1 MNKDPFN
8 LKGILELFGKVGKE
22 TRETFRSL
30 SNRNFRIYVIGQ
42 IVSLS
47 GTWMQSVALSWL
59 VYTMTG
65 SATALGLVSFA
76 GSIPLLILPYFGGIL
91 ADKFNRRGILYVTQS
106 LAMLQA
112 IVLSVLVFFDL
123 LTLPVVVGLSLFAGC
138 VTAMELPSRQA
149 FVPDLVDETDRN
161 NAIGL
166 NSAFFN
172 VARMAGPALA
182 GVVLASYGE
191 VVCFVLN
198 ACSFV
203 AAFIALT
210 MINAKPQSNSR
221 SKKESAKSGSFKTVA
236 GIPTVRNVLM
246 LSAVASMFGF
256 QYAILLPVVVAKVLM
271 GQAALFGYLSAAGG
285 IGALFGSLLVASRGT
300 PQMLRRGIG
309 LAACGLGCAIMVLAM
324 SPSVMLSAVA
334 IIAAGFCLSFQFSG
348 GNSLVQ
354 ASVDPAARG
363 RVMGI
368 YSMFQLGF
376 SPFAAILAGWFAEH
390 YGVSAALLVSGA
402 FALTGAVVYLV
413 LNRKREDKEGNK

>member
-1 MNKDPFN
+1 MNKSPFN
-8 LKGILELFGKVGKE
+8 LKGIFELFGKVGKE

-42 IVSLS
+42 IISIS

-91 ADKFNRRGILYVTQS
+91 ADRFNRRRILFVTQS
-106 LAMLQA
+106 LAMTQA
-112 IVLSVLVFFDL
+112 IVLSVLVYFGL
-123 LTLPVVVGLSLFAGC
+123 LSLPVVIALALFAGC
-138 VTAMELPSRQA
+138 VTAMEVPSRQA
-149 FVPDLVDETDRN
+149 FVPDLVDENDRN

-172 VARMAGPALA
+172 VGRMAGPALA
-182 GVVLASYGE
+182 GIVLASYGE
-191 VVCFVLN
+191 VVCFILN
-198 ACSFV
+198 AISFMAAFV
-203 AAFIALT
+203 ALL
-210 MINAKPQSNSR
+210 MIDAKQSNPR
-221 SKKESAKSGSFKTVA
+221 TKKESSPGAVQAIKGNPA
-236 GIPTVRNVLM
+236 VRNVLI
-246 LSAVASMFGF
+246 LAACASMFGF
-256 QYAILLPVVVAKVLM
+256 QYAILLPVVVAKVLA
-271 GQAALFGYLSAAGG
+271 GKAALFAFLSAAGG

-300 PQMLRRGIG
+300 PAMLRRSLG
-309 LAACGLGCAIMVLAM
+309 LAACGLAVAIMVLSL

-334 IIAAGFCLSFQFSG
+334 VVMAGFCLSFQFSG

-368 YSMFQLGF
+368 YSMFMLGF

-390 YGVSAALLVSGA
+390 YGVSSALLLSGVCTLVG
-402 FALTGAVVYLV
+402 ALTYIV
-413 LNRKREDKEGNK
+413 LNRRRADKENRE

>member
-1 MNKDPFN
+1 MNKGPFN

-76 GSIPLLILPYFGGIL
+76 GSVPLLILPYLGGIL
-91 ADKFNRRGILYVTQS
+91 ADKFNRRRILYVTQS

-112 IVLSVLVFFDL
+112 IGLSVLVFFDL
-123 LTLPVVVGLSLFAGC
+123 LTLPVVIGLSLFAGC
-138 VTAMELPSRQA
+138 VTAMELPSRQS
-149 FVPDLVDETDRN
+149 FVPDLVDEADRS

-210 MINAKPQSNSR
+210 MIKTKPQSNSR
-221 SKKESAKSGSFKTVA
+221 SKNSAKSGSFKAVA
-236 GIPTVRNVLM
+236 GNPTVRNVLM

-271 GQAALFGYLSAAGG
+271 GKAALFGYLSAAGG

-354 ASVDPAARG
+354 SSVDPAARG

-402 FALTGAVVYLV
+402 LALVGAIAYLV
-413 LNRKREDKEGNK
+413 LNRKREDEEGNK